1 MKLGLIMLA
10 AGNSRR
16 FGSNKLLYTVDG
28 MPMYRHILLEL
39 EKVKDALRFQG
50 IPCDITVVTQYDE
63 IAEDAGKRGVSVLY
77 NLHPDEGISSSL
89 RIGLSGIR
97 DADACLFTVSDQ
109 PWLRCETILEL
120 IEKFQREKKGIAC
133 VQHNGKTGNP
143 CIFSGKYFD
152 ELMKLEGD
160 VGGKKVI
167 RKHREDTA
175 VLDVLDEREL
185 TDVDVVG
192 RVTNE
197 RR

>member
-1 MKLGLIMLA
+1 MKLGLVMLA

-28 MPMYRHILLEL
+28 VPMYRHILSEL
-39 EKVKDALRFQG
+39 EKVRKELKLQG
-50 IPCDITVVTQYDE
+50 TQCSITVVTQYDE
-63 IAEDAGKRGVSVLY
+63 IAEDVRKRGISVFY

-89 RIGLSGIR
+89 RIGLRGSW
-97 DADACLFTVSDQ
+97 DTDACLFTVSDQ

-120 IEKFQREKKGIAC
+120 IEKFRKEKKGIAC

-152 ELMKLEGD
+152 ELMELEGD
-160 VGGKKVI
+160 VGGKRVI

-175 VLDVLDEREL
+175 VLDVPDEREL
-185 TDVDVVG
+185 LDVDSREVL
-192 RVTNE
+192 
-197 RR
+197 